1 MLNYF
6 KPFRRHIMQN
16 KPGPSPT
23 PLQPSLVDRA
33 PTSADY
39 EVMNHR
45 VVTLERKV
53 DQIFERLDAIE
64 ARLSVLERDVAVI
77 LATYVTKEY
86 LAHALHALTWR
97 LFGAFFGAVTLL
109 VAAVF
114 YIARYVAPPLELPP
128 NPPALQA
135 KPQNS
140 QTR

>member
-1 MLNYF
+1 
-6 KPFRRHIMQN
+6 MQN
-16 KPGPSPT
+16 KPGPSKPT
-23 PLQPSLVDRA
+23 PLQPSSVDRA
-33 PTSADY
+33 PSSAEY

-86 LAHALHALTWR
+86 LEHALHAQTWR
-97 LFGAFFGAVTLL
+97 LFGGFFGGVTLL

-114 YIARYVAPPLELPP
+114 YIARYVAPPYELPP
-128 NPPALQA
+128 SPPVQL
-135 KPQNS
+135 KPPNS
-140 QTR
+140 PTR

>member
-1 MLNYF
+1 
-6 KPFRRHIMQN
+6 MQS
-16 KPGPSPT
+16 KPGPSKPT
-23 PLQPSLVDRA
+23 SLQPSSVDST
-33 PTSADY
+33 PSSADY

-86 LAHALHALTWR
+86 LEHALHAQTWR
-97 LFGAFFGAVTLL
+97 LFGGFFGGVTLL

-114 YIARYVAPPLELPP
+114 YIARYVAPPLESPP
-128 NPPALQA
+128 NPPAQQA
-135 KPQNS
+135 KPQNA
-140 QTR
+140 QTH